1 MKSSN
6 VLGYIKGAIEPDRYV
21 FLSNHRDAWGY
32 GSVDPSSATAQ
43 LMEVARSF
51 GSLLKSG
58 WRPRRTIVL
67 ASWAAEESG
76 LEGSYEWVYHHT
88 AKLMSRTVGLVN
100 TDICVSGPIAKPQ
113 ASPVLKDIV
122 INALKMADD
131 PTTEGSRKYY
141 EFWDEWTNQDRQP
154 KSGAKKEPK
163 FSLLGSGTDHAAFAF
178 YANIPA
184 INLRFKDD
192 TKKYKGVGQYPTY
205 HTGYETFYLMD
216 KIIDPGFKIH
226 RTCAQTSLHV
236 LMELADSSVLPYNL
250 QRFPQ
255 SMKDTLKVMDTANV
269 TMQLK
274 ANDVGIEYLKEAVD
288 NFEEAT
294 EKFTTNLNDL
304 QENSDPMELRMAND
318 QMMQLERVFNMPS
331 GIPGR
336 PEIRNAIFAPSKF
349 NSYGGAA
356 FPGISDLLHEIDD
369 LEPEEKSKRWKELKR
384 HVSDLMIMVN
394 EAARFLNPVYEI

>member
-1 MKSSN
+1 M
-6 VLGYIKGAIEPDRYV
+6 
-21 FLSNHRDAWGY
+21 
-32 GSVDPSSATAQ
+32 DPSSATAQ

-100 TDICVSGPIAKPQ
+100 TDICVSGPIVKPQ

-122 INALKMADD
+122 VNALKMADD

-141 EFWDEWTNQDRQP
+141 EFWDEWTNQDNQGGTER
-154 KSGAKKEPK
+154 KEPK

-178 YANIPA
+178 FANIPA

-192 TKKYKGVGQYPTY
+192 TKKHKGVGQYPTY
-205 HTGYETFYLMD
+205 HTGYETFYLVD

-226 RTCAQTSLHV
+226 RTCAQTSLHI
-236 LMELADSSVLPYNL
+236 LMEMADSSILPYNL

-255 SMKDTLKVMDTANV
+255 SMKETLKVMDSANV
-269 TMQLK
+269 TKQLMDNG
-274 ANDVGIEYLKEAVD
+274 AGIEFLKEAVD
-288 NFEEAT
+288 NFEKAT
-294 EKFTTNLNDL
+294 QEFTTNLEKL
-304 QENSDPMELRMAND
+304 KNSLDPMELRIAND
-318 QMMQLERVFNMPS
+318 QMMQLERVFNMPY

-336 PEIRNAIFAPSKF
+336 PGIRNAIFAPAKF

-369 LEPEEKSKRWKELKR
+369 LPKEENVKRWKEVKR

-394 EAARFLNPVYEI
+394 EAARFLNPVFEI